1 MPVRIALTGRMQG
14 PEMGAILR
22 LLREGETSGIITE
35 KGSLVPL
42 SERIKVLRE
51 VDWTAVSSALEN
63 SRDIE
68 PVTVLSH

>member
-68 PVTVLSH
+68 PATVLSH

>member
-63 SRDIE
+63 SRDVE
-68 PVTVLSH
+68 PATVLSH

>member
-1 MPVRIALTGRMQG
+1 MPIRIALTGRMQG

-22 LLREGETSGIITE
+22 LLREGETSSIITE

-68 PVTVLSH
+68 PATVLSH

>member
-1 MPVRIALTGRMQG
+1 MPIRIALTGRMQG
-14 PEMGAILR
+14 PDMGAILR
-22 LLREGETSGIITE
+22 LLREGETSSIITE

-68 PVTVLSH
+68 PATVLSH

>member
-22 LLREGETSGIITE
+22 LLREGETSGLITE

-68 PVTVLSH
+68 PATVLSH

>member
-14 PEMGAILR
+14 PEMGTILR
-22 LLREGETSGIITE
+22 LLREGETNGIITE

-68 PVTVLSH
+68 PATVLSH

>member
-22 LLREGETSGIITE
+22 LLREGETSDLITE

-68 PVTVLSH
+68 PATVLSH

>member
-14 PEMGAILR
+14 PEMGTILR

>member
-51 VDWTAVSSALEN
+51 VDWTAVSSTLEN

-68 PVTVLSH
+68 PATVLSH